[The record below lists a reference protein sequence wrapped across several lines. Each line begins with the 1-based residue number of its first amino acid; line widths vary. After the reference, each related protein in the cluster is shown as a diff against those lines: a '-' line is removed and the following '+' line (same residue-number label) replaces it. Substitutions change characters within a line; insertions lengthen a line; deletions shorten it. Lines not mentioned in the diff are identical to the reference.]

1 MVQTMVK
8 QRYLAIVFLK
18 DIQCDYGTFENVK
31 PALQNRVAKTF
42 NLELILSLISNA
54 APSL

>member
-18 DIQCDYGTFENVK
+18 EIQCDYGTFENVK